1 MILKEEILLPRV
13 SVADFV
19 LSLRCRVYGRWNSH
33 KSFNHRKLS
42 GFTAHLAAADPQFC
56 ENESC

>member
-1 MILKEEILLPRV
+1 MLKEEILSSCV

-19 LSLRCRVYGRWNSH
+19 LSLSCRVYGGWNRH

-42 GFTAHLAAADPQFC
+42 GITAHLAAADLWVC
-56 ENESC
+56 ENES